1 MSHYTHFTTEEREK
15 AMVFLSQGISLRKI
29 AFKLDRDVSSV
40 SREIKRNAN
49 KDGSY
54 SASAAE
60 KKYHQRRKNCCCK
73 PLFCDEALKEY
84 VVERMRL
91 KWTPEQIA
99 GRAAKEKY
107 PIKFSYATIYRAI
120 NKKLFPVEIR
130 KEMRF
135 RWKYKHRKPYKKRE
149 KIQDTVNI
157 SKRPKSV
164 ETRKTFGHWESD
176 TVLGQRK
183 TGAFATHVER
193 KSGYMIA
200 LKLENIKDETFN
212 NATIDAFQ
220 KLPTRL
226 KKTFTVDNG
235 SEFFKHKELSE
246 QTKMKVFFCDP
257 YSPWQRGTNENTNGL
272 LRQFFPK
279 KTSFSSVTQEDLNR
293 CVDLINH
300 RPRKRLGWKS
310 PAEVLHLV

>member
-1 MSHYTHFTTEEREK
+1 MSHYTHFTTEEREQ
-15 AMVFLSQGISLRKI
+15 AMVFLSQGFNLRAI
-29 AFKLDRDVSSV
+29 ALKLKRNVSSI
-40 SREIKRNAN
+40 SREISRNSN
-49 KDGSY
+49 QNGKY

-60 KKYHQRRKNCCCK
+60 KEYRKRRKKCCRK
-73 PLFCDEALKEY
+73 PLLYDEELREY
-84 VVERMRL
+84 VLERMHL

-99 GRAAKEKY
+99 GRAKLEKY
-107 PIKFSYATIYRAI
+107 SKSFSHTTIYRAI
-120 NKKLFPVEIR
+120 NQKILPVEIR

-135 RWKYKHRKPYKKRE
+135 RWKYKHRKPYEKRA
-149 KIQDTVNI
+149 KITDAVNI

-164 ETRKTFGHWESD
+164 EARKTFGHWESD

-193 KSGYMIA
+193 KSGYLIA

-212 NATIDAFQ
+212 RATVDAFQ
-220 KLPTRL
+220 HLPSRL

-235 SEFFKHKELSE
+235 SEFFSHKYLAE
-246 QTKMKVFFCDP
+246 QTKMNVFFCDP

-279 KTSFSSVTQEDLNR
+279 KTSFASVSQDLLDN
-293 CVDLINH
+293 CVAFINH
-300 RPRKRLGWKS
+300 RPRKRLGWKA